1 MKKNIVFACVVT
13 MLLALLAGCASG
25 GTAASSAESSGAPA
39 GASAQASA
47 SAGFMGAHVVS
58 ADYVK
63 SNIDSILLFDARG
76 EEAAAAETIAQA
88 VPVAWQALATVEQ
101 GAPGDAGWG
110 CILDPKTLGERLG
123 ALGFDKDKEIV
134 LFAAADQG
142 WGDDGRIA
150 WELIAA
156 GYTNV
161 KMVDGGF
168 NALKAAGLETSAG
181 GAEPTPVTVS
191 VDSIDETH
199 VINTDELVANYDSYK
214 IVDVRA
220 DPEYNGEVLYG
231 EAKGGHLPGAIHID
245 FVSLFNADG
254 TLKGNDELN
263 ALFADAGLAPG
274 DQIVTY
280 CTAGIRSAYMQ
291 LIMEDCGY
299 GNVKNYDESFY
310 RWCAVND
317 VEVEDAAA

>member
-1 MKKNIVFACVVT
+1 MKKNIVLACVTT
-13 MLLALLAGCASG
+13 MLLALLAGCAGG
-25 GTAASSAESSGAPA
+25 GTAASSAATS
-39 GASAQASA
+39 GASADA
-47 SAGFMGAHVVS
+47 SAGAGFTGAHVVN

-110 CILDPKTLGERLG
+110 CILDPKTLSERLG
-123 ALGFDKDKEIV
+123 ALGFDQSKEIV

-168 NALKAAGLETSAG
+168 EALKAAGLETNAG
-181 GAEPTPVTVS
+181 GVAPTPVTVN
-191 VDSIDETH
+191 VASIDETH
-199 VINTDELVANYDSYK
+199 VINTDELKANYDSYK
-214 IVDVRA
+214 VVDVRA
-220 DPEYNGEVLYG
+220 DAEYNGDVLYG
-231 EAKGGHLPGAIHID
+231 EANGGRLPGAIHID
-245 FVSLFNADG
+245 FGTLFNADG
-254 TLKGNDELN
+254 TLKSNDELTSM
-263 ALFADAGLAPG
+263 FTGAGLSPD

-291 LIMEDCGY
+291 LIMEDCGF

-317 VEVEDAAA
+317 VEVEKAAA